1 MASIADLQA
10 AASDPDLLARFDIA
24 ALSQGLPHGWAATN
38 LARLV
43 SVNITDGGQQTSV
56 SDVHA
61 YASNVYEAAI
71 AALPPK
77 PGANP
82 AAVTDTHIYAAIQA
96 VQGGTV

>member
-43 SVNITDGGQQTSV
+43 SASITDGGQQTSV
-56 SDVHA
+56 GEPMPVLNSDTSPDDDQREH
-61 YASNVYEAAI
+61 
-71 AALPPK
+71 
-77 PGANP
+77 
-82 AAVTDTHIYAAIQA
+82 
-96 VQGGTV
+96 